1 MKKTLF
7 AAALAV
13 AGFVL
18 PAHATPTVRALF
30 AAIEA
35 TGTTI
40 AVDVPRICNDKNMM
54 GMYEYEKNVIDQL
67 TMCLGNHKGDNAE
80 VYDTLL
86 HESVHIAQACKG
98 GPLFSHTSIARE
110 ASYNEL
116 KTVQQFYP
124 ADQHVT
130 ELEARVIARD
140 QDEVYVTDLL
150 KEHCK

>member
-18 PAHATPTVRALF
+18 PAHATPTVEALF

-35 TGTTI
+35 TGTSVV
-40 AVDVPRICNDKNMM
+40 VDASSICTNKHML
-54 GMYEYEKNVIDQL
+54 GMYEPQKDQL
-67 TMCLGNHKGDNAE
+67 TICLANHKGDHVEAF
-80 VYDTLL
+80 DTLL
-86 HESVHIAQACKG
+86 HESVHIAQVCKG
-98 GPLFSHTSIARE
+98 GPLFSHSSIARE
-110 ASYNEL
+110 ASHNEL
-116 KTVQQFYP
+116 KTLQQFYP

-130 ELEARVIARD
+130 ELEARVIARQ